1 DGSSPWAQEAQTH
14 LKEAK
19 SKPRPPRA
27 QGYDHPS
34 FFLTHAATQSLP
46 AEVEEYQNIALE
58 LWLPRAVED
67 QNSDSHKAVA
77 VLADLLEQQHSDP
90 WLKDFL
96 AKLGPGDLPAVQA
109 LSAAVLANEEELHEQ
124 ALSQARTAAQLFAQR
139 HNGPGELRARIE
151 EVYTFQRS
159 LRASDCLASA
169 ARLEARLSET
179 PYRWLQSQ
187 FFLEKA
193 TCHNAQ
199 VELQKA

>member
-1 DGSSPWAQEAQTH
+1 MARSDKATNQARLVALFDLAIVYKKTQAWDIAVPLWEQYLQLDGSSSWAQEAQTH

-67 QNSDSHKAVA
+67 QNSDSYKAVA

-109 LSAAVLANEEELHEQ
+109 LRAAVLANEEELHEQ
-124 ALSQARTAAQLFAQR
+124 ALSQARTAAQLFAPR

-151 EVYTFQRS
+151 EVYTFQ
-159 LRASDCLASA
+159 
-169 ARLEARLSET
+169 
-179 PYRWLQSQ
+179 
-187 FFLEKA
+187 
-193 TCHNAQ
+193 
-199 VELQKA
+199 